1 VRVCAYVVRCG
12 RYWKLYA
19 MSPDFGLTVV
29 QGCSKDPPKVEKV
42 FVPVFGGRVGA
53 EEMTMLAPATVS
65 KV

>member
-1 VRVCAYVVRCG
+1 
-12 RYWKLYA
+12 